1 MNSDASL
8 KSHGK
13 ISSLLNSG
21 KCADAFAELR
31 TFAAFASQTDRLRE
45 VVALEQR
52 YFFMLRFMAQG
63 HTDPDMDAESRDIL
77 FRARFL
83 ADMIY
88 RDAVADDNSG
98 LYYSVLRF
106 RRLRPDE
113 TLASLAVDYLT
124 ELSSLSQDS
133 GALLDSGRR
142 EGIERLSRDIFN
154 AVWTEFPLSDDDSEA
169 LENLISDTQIP
180 LHDREN
186 WISALWLGLL
196 NFYDPAR
203 VVLLAKAY
211 MLSDRRLSLAALT
224 GLAVASFRF
233 RKRRLD
239 DKSEQVLATLADLPG
254 WKSDLAAV
262 VTELMRSLDTERIT
276 RKMKEDILP
285 GMMKMSSQ
293 VMEKL
298 KDVPPESQADIE
310 TLAENPEWD
319 DIIHK
324 DGMFD
329 KLKEMNELQMEGAD
343 VFMSTFANMRSFR
356 FFNDIANW
364 FLPYTPVHS
373 SLAALSE
380 GEGAL
385 LCDTFAGIPFLCD
398 SDKYAVLCAM
408 AETPGAMRNQAMSR
422 ISSQYQ
428 AISDNVAEVSVSG
441 GDDSRRQ
448 IANNYV
454 KNIYRFF
461 KLFRRKGE
469 FFDPFAK
476 GFSIR
481 GIRFFDAITGDAG
494 MLALLAEFSFKTGL
508 YDDAAEFYSSLA
520 SFGDEH
526 LTVSVLQ
533 KSGFSYEKTGDLRN
547 AEHMYRRAIEL
558 YPDNVWT
565 LRRLASVLRH
575 GGRQTESAQ
584 IYSRLVD
591 SDCENLEL
599 LYVASLTLI
608 EAGDYARAVSF
619 LQKMNYLE
627 EGSRRSLRPLA
638 WALFLDGKYEESA
651 QVYSKLLAGTPDSND
666 YLNNGHVML
675 ALRRTRDALFS
686 YKASLGKSP
695 DAGAL
700 RNFVEAMDADREYL
714 SDAGVDESAVARMI
728 DAVEYAIRPSDFGI
742 PFI

>member
-8 KSHGK
+8 KSLGK

-21 KCADAFAELR
+21 KGADAFAELR
-31 TFAAFASQTDRLRE
+31 TFASFTSQTSRLPE
-45 VVALEQR
+45 IASLEQR

-63 HTDPDMDAESRDIL
+63 HADPGMDAESRDIL
-77 FRARFL
+77 FRGRML

-124 ELSSLSQDS
+124 ELSSLGLDS

-154 AVWTEFPLSDDDSEA
+154 AVWTEFPLTEDDSEA
-169 LENLISDTQIP
+169 LENLISDPQIP

-203 VVLLAKAY
+203 VELLAKAY
-211 MLSDRRLSLAALT
+211 MLPDKRLSIAALT
-224 GLAVASFRF
+224 GLSVACFRF

-239 DKSEQVLATLADLPG
+239 DKSEQALATLADLPG
-254 WKSDLAAV
+254 WKSDLSAV

-285 GMMKMSSQ
+285 GMMRMSSQ

-298 KDVPPESQADIE
+298 KDVPSESPADIE
-310 TLAENPEWD
+310 ALAENPEWD

-428 AISDNVAEVSVSG
+428 AISDHIAEVSKSDN
-441 GDDSRRQ
+441 DDSRRQ

-481 GIRFFDAITGDAG
+481 GIRFFDALTDDAASLE
-494 MLALLAEFSFKTGL
+494 MLAEFSFKTGL
-508 YDDAAEFYSSLA
+508 YDDAAEFYSALA
-520 SFGDEH
+520 SIGREH
-526 LTVSVLQ
+526 ASVPVLQ
-533 KSGFSYEKTGDLRN
+533 KAGFSYEKTGDMDS
-547 AEHMYRRAIEL
+547 AERMYRHAMDL
-558 YPDNVWT
+558 APDNAWT

-575 GGRQTESAQ
+575 GGRQDEAAE
-584 IYSRLVD
+584 IYTCLVEAD
-591 SDCENLEL
+591 GENLEL
-599 LYVASLTLI
+599 LYAASLTLI
-608 EAGDYARAVSF
+608 EAGDYAMAVSF
-619 LQKMNYLE
+619 LQRMNYLE
-627 EGSRRSLRPLA
+627 DGSRRSLRPLA
-638 WALFLDGKYEESA
+638 WALFLDGQYDEA
-651 QVYSKLLAGTPDSND
+651 AAAYAKLLAGSPNSND
-666 YLNNGHVML
+666 YLNNGHLML
-675 ALRRTRDALFS
+675 ALGRTRDAIMS
-686 YKASLGKSP
+686 YKTSLGESP
-695 DAGAL
+695 DAEAIGK
-700 RNFVEAMDADREYL
+700 FEVAMDADSKFL
-714 SDAGVDESAVARMI
+714 HDAGVKTGDVARII
-728 DAVEYAIRPSDFGI
+728 DAVAYSVRPNDFGV
-742 PFI
+742 PFL